1 MKRLL
6 AILIS
11 LAMAL
16 SLLPMTLNAIT
27 ADIVIQAGSGTAVI
41 DGIKDEAYDT
51 ATPLDFVQKGKT
63 NGGGEVLDEPIGHA
77 WVINDDTNV
86 YVFFSVID
94 SELDSTSANN
104 YETDSVDVF
113 WMNNNEKQQWRLYYE
128 NPGSAD
134 SGVDPA
140 GYYSVVVNDEGYDV
154 ECYFPITDVLDNSIE
169 MCLQIN
175 ACSGGKR
182 DYTCYIL
189 DNEEA
194 DDAYQRSTRQS
205 EYDVWWT
212 LALTGEHETNRV
224 DPEPVAEEITIK
236 NYASIQS
243 RAISTS
249 FFIQDNVAWQLWH
262 TVGNGES
269 IPLGETV
276 EQTITASPLGM
287 TTNEAGEEVGE
298 INATNTNDWT
308 VLPKF
313 NLQMIDSAMVEGDK
327 GEYNVTVSN
336 ITVSAEGYEDAVFT
350 GEELGY
356 VDKDYKL
363 ECSMADW
370 GSLTGNAREIALSEL
385 IVNKLGITNEE
396 YCTKYLTALK
406 SITYSITYNSYNHN
420 TKEVVDAFVEGLV
433 ALEQSFIDNDLK
445 EYTDRVNAA
454 LESANGANGDLEV
467 LNDALDEA
475 TKATNRARTECN
487 NSGYTNAALTYV
499 EETLVGVVDQIQA
512 MVDEAVAAQPAEP
525 EVTDAPED
533 EPADDSAPSS
543 SNTES
548 SGSNT
553 GLVVGIIVVVVIVV
567 VAVVAILLGKKKKN

>member
-6 AILIS
+6 AIVIS

-27 ADIVIQAGSGTAVI
+27 ADTVIQAGSGTAVI
-41 DGIKDEAYDT
+41 DGVKDEAYDT

-63 NGGGEVLDEPIGHA
+63 NGGGEVLDEPIGQA

-94 SELDSTSANN
+94 SELDSTSDNN

-113 WMNNNEKQQWRLYYE
+113 WMNENAKQQWRIYYE
-128 NPGSAD
+128 NPATAD
-134 SGVDPA
+134 SGVLPD
-140 GYYSVVVNDEGYDV
+140 GYYSTVITDKGYDV
-154 ECYFPITDVLDNSIE
+154 ECYFPITDVLNNSIE

-212 LALTGEHETNRV
+212 LALTGEHADNRV

-236 NYASIQS
+236 NYESIQS

-249 FFIQDNVAWQLWH
+249 FFIQDNVAWALWH
-262 TVGNGES
+262 VVGNGES
-269 IPLGETV
+269 IPLGGTV
-276 EQTITASPLGM
+276 EQTVTATPLGM
-287 TTNEAGEEVGE
+287 TTNDAGEEVGE
-298 INATNTNDWT
+298 INASNTNDWT

-336 ITVSAEGYEDAVFT
+336 LTVSAEGYDDVVFT

-363 ECSMADW
+363 ECTMADW

-420 TKEVVDAFVEGLV
+420 TKEAVDAFVEGLV

-487 NSGYTNAALTYV
+487 NTGYTNAALTYV
-499 EETLVGVVDQIQA
+499 EETLAGIVNQIQA
-512 MVDEAVAAQPAEP
+512 MVDEAAAAQPAEP
-525 EVTDAPED
+525 EVTEAPAEEAPAED
-533 EPADDSAPSS
+533 TAPSS
-543 SNTES
+543 SES

-553 GLVVGIIVVVVIVV
+553 GLIVGIVV
-567 VAVVAILLGKKKKN
+567 VAVIVVVTVVAIVLGKKKK